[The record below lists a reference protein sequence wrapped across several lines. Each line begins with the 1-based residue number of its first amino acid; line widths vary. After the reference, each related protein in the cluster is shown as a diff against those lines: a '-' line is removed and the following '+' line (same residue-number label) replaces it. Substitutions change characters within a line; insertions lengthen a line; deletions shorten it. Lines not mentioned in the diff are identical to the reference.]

1 MSVACASK
9 GFVQVK
15 ALFSNSKKR
24 SIPLILNNNGPQI
37 EPDGA
42 LYSVSCLEL
51 KKTLILI
58 CWVRF
63 LKCEESISTDKN

>member
-51 KKTLILI
+51 KKTLI
-58 CWVRF
+58 
-63 LKCEESISTDKN
+63 